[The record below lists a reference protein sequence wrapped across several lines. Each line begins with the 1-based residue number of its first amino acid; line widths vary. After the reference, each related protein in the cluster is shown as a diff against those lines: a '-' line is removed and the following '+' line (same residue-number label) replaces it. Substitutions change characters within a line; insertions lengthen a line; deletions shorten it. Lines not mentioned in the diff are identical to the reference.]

1 MYFGSGAAS
10 FESRDVSTDLT
21 ARHWPAGRHFP
32 GVHPILY
39 ELKRGLYLRRLAPIA
54 SACTVLFFV
63 TFVRAQQQVDIAV
76 GGGTLLAFKNNT
88 SSEALLP
95 PQQKGGTYPSIS
107 VNMLLHNRFGLNAE
121 TSWKYKRETYNGYE
135 SYRPF
140 FTDVN
145 ALFQPKLSKKFGL
158 DFTGGIGV
166 ESNRFYLPGTQSCG
180 AVAGTCY
187 VSSNHFMEQ
196 LGAGFHYYVW
206 HHVPHIFVRPEIHYY
221 RIQNNYEFH
230 SDNVFRA
237 TVSIGYRF
245 GDR

>member
-1 MYFGSGAAS
+1 VYFGSGAAS
-10 FESRDVSTDLT
+10 FECRDLSTDLT
-21 ARHWPAGRHFP
+21 ARYWLAGRHFP

-63 TFVRAQQQVDIAV
+63 SFAHAQQGDIAV
-76 GGGTLLAFKNNT
+76 GAGTLLAFKNNT

-95 PQQKGGTYPSIS
+95 PQQKGGIYPSVS
-107 VNMLLHNRFGLNAE
+107 FNLLLRNRLGLNAE
-121 TSWKYKRETYNGYE
+121 ISWRDKRSTYDGFE

-166 ESNRFYLPGTQSCG
+166 ETNRFYLPGSASCG
-180 AVAGTCY
+180 AVAGICY
-187 VSSNHFMEQ
+187 VSSDHFMEQ

-206 HHVPHIFVRPEIHYY
+206 HHFPHLFVRPEIHYY
-221 RIQNNYEFH
+221 HVQNNFEFH

-237 TVSIGYRF
+237 NVSIGYRF
-245 GDR
+245 GNR